1 MNAVAAPALAVIG
14 GSGLYAMDGLTN
26 AVEHRVDTPFGEPS
40 DAIVVGEL
48 GGVSTAFL
56 ARHGRGHRLTPEEV
70 NYRANI
76 YALAA
81 LGVRYI
87 VGVSAVGSLREQI
100 NPLDVV
106 VPDQYIN
113 LAKSRPS
120 TFFGDGA
127 VAHVSLADPVCPL
140 LANVVTQ
147 AARKHTDGTD
157 RTVHESGTYVCIEGP
172 QFSTK
177 AESAWY
183 RSMGADVIGMTNQ
196 PEATLAREASISY
209 ASFTAVT
216 DFDCWHPTEEP
227 VTADVA
233 IARLGENAQLAQ
245 KVIADVVA
253 AVASDPFDAPAHSA
267 LNAGLVTP
275 VAAMTPEVKERL
287 AAILPR
293 D

>member
-1 MNAVAAPALAVIG
+1 MNAVATPVLAVIG

-26 AVEHRVDTPFGEPS
+26 AVEHCVDTPFGEPS
-40 DAIVVGEL
+40 DAIMVGEL
-48 GGVSTAFL
+48 SGVPTAFL
-56 ARHGRGHRLTPEEV
+56 ARHGRGHRLIPGEV

-76 YALAA
+76 YALAT
-81 LGVRYI
+81 LGARYI
-87 VGVSAVGSLREQI
+87 MGVSAVGSMQEHI
-100 NPLDVV
+100 KPLDVV

-233 IARLGENAQLAQ
+233 IARLGENAHLAQ

-267 LNAGLVTP
+267 LKAGLVTP

-287 AAILPR
+287 TAILPR

>member
-14 GSGLYAMDGLTN
+14 GSGLYAMDGFAN

-40 DAIVVGEL
+40 DAIMVGEL
-48 GGVSTAFL
+48 GGVPTAFL
-56 ARHGRGHRLTPEEV
+56 ARHGRGHRLIPGEV

-100 NPLDVV
+100 KPLDVV

-253 AVASDPFDAPAHSA
+253 AVASDPFDSPAHSA
-267 LNAGLVTP
+267 LKAGLVTP
-275 VAAMTPEVKERL
+275 VAAMTAEVKERL

-293 D
+293 H

>member
-40 DAIVVGEL
+40 DAIMVGEL

-56 ARHGRGHRLTPEEV
+56 ARHGRGHRLIPGEV

-100 NPLDVV
+100 KPLDVV

-267 LNAGLVTP
+267 LKAGLVTP

>member
-40 DAIVVGEL
+40 DAIMVGEL

-56 ARHGRGHRLTPEEV
+56 ARHGRGHRLIPEEV

-267 LNAGLVTP
+267 LKAGLVTP